1 MSWATWA
8 GPLAGFAGDL
18 LGGIFGRSG
27 AREQNAAMREEA
39 ERNRQFQERMSST
52 AYQRAVVDLRA
63 AGLNPML
70 AAMKGG
76 ASTPGGAMAQYVNE
90 MQHMAQSA
98 RSATRTATELSLMKK
113 QKTKLTEEAFKARQ
127 DGERAHSAVITDSAI
142 RSKLRKESEIL
153 SEKGKQEKIVTRRL
167 EGLGEID
174 KTEFGKI
181 LRWIE
186 SIAGVFTGR
195 GR

>member
-1 MSWATWA
+1 
-8 GPLAGFAGDL
+8 
-18 LGGIFGRSG
+18 
-27 AREQNAAMREEA
+27 
-39 ERNRQFQERMSST
+39 
-52 AYQRAVVDLRA
+52 
-63 AGLNPML
+63 
-70 AAMKGG
+70 
-76 ASTPGGAMAQYVNE
+76 MAQYVNE

-167 EGLGEID
+167 QGLGEID